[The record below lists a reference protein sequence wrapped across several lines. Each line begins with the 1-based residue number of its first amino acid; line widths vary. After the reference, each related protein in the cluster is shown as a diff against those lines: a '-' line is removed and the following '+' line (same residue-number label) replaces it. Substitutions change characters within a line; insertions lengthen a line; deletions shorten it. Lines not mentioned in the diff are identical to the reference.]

1 MTEKQ
6 KRNSVVAG
14 ICLVVALVAGIAL
27 VTSYSGADISNRI
40 AGNTPDDLVTQK
52 DVDINETTRHYFEHR
67 IAVGEA
73 AIKAREEVGQE
84 DLLLLFAVASDASFV
99 GDLEKARAN
108 YEAYLQVNPINYTIW
123 TNYAG
128 ILAEMGDLEGAEL
141 AYLQAIDI
149 SATEDH
155 FGRYLRFLNFY
166 YQDGSRD
173 EDVLATLEL
182 ALASFGQKEWIMI
195 DLAQWYEDHGEC
207 ARAINHYEVAQQL
220 NPANESIQ
228 KDIDRVRTQC
238 NEGE

>member
-6 KRNSVVAG
+6 KRNSLVAG
-14 ICLVVALVAGIAL
+14 ICLVVAVVTGVILVS
-27 VTSYSGADISNRI
+27 SYSGADISNRVK
-40 AGNTPDDLVTQK
+40 GNGSDNFITQAEVDL
-52 DVDINETTRHYFEHR
+52 DETTRYYFENR

-84 DLLLLFAVASDASFV
+84 DLLILFAIASDASFV
-99 GDLEKARAN
+99 GDLEKARTN

-128 ILAEMGDLEGAEL
+128 VLEDMGDVDGAEL

-149 SATEDH
+149 AATEDH
-155 FGRYLRFLNFY
+155 FGRYLRFLKYN

-173 EDVLATLEL
+173 EDILATLEL
-182 ALASFGQKEWIMI
+182 ALETFGQKEWIMM
-195 DLAQWYEDHGEC
+195 DLGEWYEDHGEC
-207 ARAINHYEVAQQL
+207 TRAINHYEVAQQV
-220 NPANESIQ
+220 NPSNESIQ

-238 NEGE
+238 KEGE